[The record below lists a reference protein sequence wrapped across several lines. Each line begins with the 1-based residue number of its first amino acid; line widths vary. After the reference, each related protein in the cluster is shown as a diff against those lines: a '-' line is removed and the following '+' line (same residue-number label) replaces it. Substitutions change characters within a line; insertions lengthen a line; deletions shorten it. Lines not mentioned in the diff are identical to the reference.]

1 MKSASKRT
9 INWNT
14 CQSRTKTQEQHQ
26 YLDYLIH
33 PSFQGVNR
41 IFVLSFE
48 DNALRAGQAECFSQ
62 KVKIKEYNV
71 MINGKNN
78 IFDQLVKK

>member
-1 MKSASKRT
+1 MSIENK
-9 INWNT
+9 NT
-14 CQSRTKTQEQHQ
+14 GATPIFRLFNSSE
-26 YLDYLIH
+26 
-33 PSFQGVNR
+33 FQGVNR
-41 IFVLSFE
+41 IFALSFE
-48 DNALRAGQAECFSQ
+48 DNALRAGQAEYFSQ